1 MLFAIIAAW
10 LAYKKAKETNRNAV
24 LWAFIAVAV
33 FIGTQLLVGVGAGI
47 VIGIGIAAGN
57 WAEDTFDKYS
67 VLINLV
73 AIIASFLSTWGLL
86 RFIGTTPKTHT
97 EEYNPPPPP
106 PGDFDRNI

>member
-73 AIIASFLSTWGLL
+73 AIIASFS
-86 RFIGTTPKTHT
+86 
-97 EEYNPPPPP
+97 EYLGVVAFYRHNAKNTY
-106 PGDFDRNI
+106 RRI